1 MYNSWIICKREV
13 SGFFDSLMAYIL
25 LVVFLG
31 LTGFFTWLYGSDVF
45 FVGQA
50 SLGSFFGIAYWSLFF
65 FIPAITMKS
74 LADERKSGTFELLAT
89 KPITDFEIVLGKWM
103 GAMALIKVSLA
114 LSLVYYITVANL
126 GNIDHGATIASY
138 FGLILV
144 CGVYVAI
151 GVYASSVTNNQIV
164 AFILALFIGFFFH
177 LLFDLIG
184 SLASGVAAQII
195 NFASLS
201 QHYQT
206 MIRGVVGLESVL
218 YTFSLMALAL
228 TLATLSLRRR
238 AWA

>member
-1 MYNSWIICKREV
+1 MYNSWVICKREV

-50 SLGSFFGIAYWSLFF
+50 SLGSFFGIAYWTLFF

-74 LADERKSGTFELLAT
+74 LADEKKSGTFELLAT
-89 KPITDFEIVLGKWM
+89 KPIADFQIVLGKWM
-103 GAMALIKVSLA
+103 GAMSLIKISLGA
-114 LSLVYYITVANL
+114 SLVYYISVANL
-126 GNIDHGATIASY
+126 GPIDHGATIGGY
-138 FGLILV
+138 FGLVLV
-144 CGVYVAI
+144 CSVYVAI
-151 GVYASSVTNNQIV
+151 GVYASSLTNNQIV
-164 AFILALFIGFFFH
+164 AFILSLFIGFFFH

-184 SLASGVAAQII
+184 SVAGGLTAQVL

-201 QHYQT
+201 NHYQT
-206 MIRGVVGLESVL
+206 MVRGVIGLENVL
-218 YTFSLMALAL
+218 YTLSLTMLAL
-228 TLATLSLRRR
+228 VLATVSLRRR